1 VTRDGVETGAAAV
14 DEAQK
19 LRCTVVEGDGSA
31 EFVVRPERP
40 LIDSVPH
47 HVRAPIQIGCRGGGC
62 GVCRVQVL
70 EGGYRTGPM
79 SRRFVTPDDEA
90 TRFALACKLYATTDI
105 VVRWAPVQPR
115 TAATD

>member
-1 VTRDGVETGAAAV
+1 MTM
-14 DEAQK
+14 DEVRK
-19 LRCTVVEGDGSA
+19 LHCTVVEDDGTA

-70 EGGYRTGPM
+70 EGGYTTGPM
-79 SRRFVTPDDEA
+79 SRRFVSREDEA
-90 TRFALACKLYATTDI
+90 TRFALACKLFPTTDI
-105 VVRWAPVQPR
+105 VVRWAPVEAR
-115 TAATD
+115 TRAITSE